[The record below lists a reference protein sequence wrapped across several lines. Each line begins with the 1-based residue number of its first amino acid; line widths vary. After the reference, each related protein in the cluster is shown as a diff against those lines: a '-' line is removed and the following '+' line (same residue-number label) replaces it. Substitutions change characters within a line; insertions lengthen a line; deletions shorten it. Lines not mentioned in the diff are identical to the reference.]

1 MAIAL
6 PWCFYDWAH
15 HRHAGFLISMLSQMG
30 MMVILALSYNMLLGQ
45 AGLFSLCHATFF
57 GIGGY
62 ATIHLL
68 NAAGDGDLPLPM
80 EVMPL
85 LAGLTG
91 LGLAIVFGA
100 MATKQRATA
109 FAMITLG
116 IGELMATAALMFHH
130 FFGGEGGVT
139 TNRMIDHSLFGL
151 TYASGIQVYYLI
163 LAWTVIA
170 TGLMYYL
177 TLTPLGRMA
186 NATRDNFE
194 RAQFIGYDP
203 RMVRFLQFALS
214 GFFAGI
220 GGGLYAITY
229 EIVTFD
235 ALAAPLSANALLM
248 AYIGGTTVFGGPI
261 LGAIL
266 ITLLQSG
273 VSLLS
278 NSWLVY
284 VGVHVHRDGDLR
296 ADRPGRDHQGARP
309 DQARRPA
316 GPPDRALSAAGAS
329 RRSAF
334 VLGFVGLV
342 ELMSFLTIGAA
353 QGKKLVLFGSPID
366 VHATLPWAI
375 SVGCAAARRR
385 LAAVRGGRLPSRL
398 GKPDAREGAAM
409 TALSLRDVRKNFG
422 ATEII
427 RGVTLD
433 IAQRRASLH
442 HRPERRRQDHLLQ
455 PDQRP
460 VPDHLGR
467 DPAER
472 RSASTRCRRTGSTGW
487 ACRAASRSP
496 RSSTAC
502 RCSRTCAARCCGAAA
517 TATRSGRRCGGR
529 RR

>member
-1 MAIAL
+1 MKSRWLILVLIVVAIAL

-15 HRHAGFLISMLSQMG
+15 HRQNGFLISMLSQMG

-57 GIGGY
+57 GMGGY
-62 ATIHLL
+62 AMIHFL
-68 NAAGDGDLPLPM
+68 NVAGDGDLPVPM
-80 EVMPL
+80 ELMPL
-85 LAGLTG
+85 LAGFAG
-91 LGLAIVFGA
+91 LGLAVLFGS

-130 FFGGEGGVT
+130 FFGGESGVT
-139 TNRMIDHSLFGL
+139 TNRMIGDSLFGL
-151 TYASGIQVYYLI
+151 TYASSLQVYYLI
-163 LAWTVIA
+163 VAWTLVA
-170 TGLMYYL
+170 TALMYFL

-203 RMVRFLQFALS
+203 RMVRFIQFALS

-284 VGVHVHRDGDLR
+284 VGVMFITMVIF
-296 ADRPGRDHQGARP
+296 A
-309 DQARRPA
+309 PA
-316 GPPDRALSAAGAS
+316 GLAGLVKAHGPIKESGQLGRLTTPYLRLVVPSLALL
-329 RRSAF
+329 F
-334 VLGFVGLV
+334 GFVGLV

-353 QGKKLVLFGSPID
+353 QGKKLVLFAHPID
-366 VHATLPWAI
+366 VHATAPWAI
-375 SVGCAAARRR
+375 SIAALVIGIVWLRRE
-385 LAAVRGGRLPSRL
+385 AAGFHRVWENIRSEVRR
-398 GKPDAREGAAM
+398 
-409 TALSLRDVRKNFG
+409 
-422 ATEII
+422 
-427 RGVTLD
+427 
-433 IAQRRASLH
+433 
-442 HRPERRRQDHLLQ
+442 
-455 PDQRP
+455 
-460 VPDHLGR
+460 
-467 DPAER
+467 
-472 RSASTRCRRTGSTGW
+472 
-487 ACRAASRSP
+487 
-496 RSSTAC
+496 
-502 RCSRTCAARCCGAAA
+502 
-517 TATRSGRRCGGR
+517 
-529 RR
+529 

>member
-1 MAIAL
+1 MKSRWLILTVIVVAIAL
-6 PWCFYDWAH
+6 PWCFYDWGH

-45 AGLFSLCHATFF
+45 AGLFSMCHATFF
-57 GIGGY
+57 GMGGY
-62 ATIHLL
+62 ATIHFL
-68 NAAGDGDLPLPM
+68 NAAGDGGLPLPM

-85 LAGLTG
+85 LAGLAG
-91 LGLAIVFGA
+91 LGLAILFGS

-116 IGELMATAALMFHH
+116 ISELMATAALMFHH

-139 TNRMIDHSLFGL
+139 TNRMIDNSVFGL
-151 TYASGIQVYYLI
+151 TYASGLQVYYLI

-170 TGLMYYL
+170 TGLMYFL

-248 AYIGGTTVFGGPI
+248 AYIGGTSVFGGPI

-284 VGVHVHRDGDLR
+284 VGVMFIAMVIFAPTGLAGIIKAHGPIQQAGRMRGLLVPYLR
-296 ADRPGRDHQGARP
+296 LVI
-309 DQARRPA
+309 PA
-316 GPPDRALSAAGAS
+316 LGLL
-329 RRSAF
+329 
-334 VLGFVGLV
+334 LGFVGLV

-353 QGKKLVLFGSPID
+353 QGKKLVLFGSAID
-366 VHATLPWAI
+366 VHAMLPWAI
-375 SVGCAAARRR
+375 SIGSLVVGGLWLRWEASGFHRVWED
-385 LAAVRGGRLPSRL
+385 LAAEVRR
-398 GKPDAREGAAM
+398 
-409 TALSLRDVRKNFG
+409 
-422 ATEII
+422 
-427 RGVTLD
+427 
-433 IAQRRASLH
+433 
-442 HRPERRRQDHLLQ
+442 
-455 PDQRP
+455 
-460 VPDHLGR
+460 
-467 DPAER
+467 
-472 RSASTRCRRTGSTGW
+472 
-487 ACRAASRSP
+487 
-496 RSSTAC
+496 
-502 RCSRTCAARCCGAAA
+502 
-517 TATRSGRRCGGR
+517 
-529 RR
+529 

>member
-1 MAIAL
+1 MKTWWLIILMVLAAIAV
-6 PWCFYDWAH
+6 PWVFYDWTH
-15 HRHAGFLISMLSQMG
+15 HRSSGFMISMLSQMG

-62 ATIHLL
+62 AMIHFL
-68 NAAGDGDLPLPM
+68 NAASDGDLPLPM
-80 EVMPL
+80 ELMPL
-85 LAGLTG
+85 LAGLSG
-91 LGLAIVFGA
+91 LALAIVFGA

-116 IGELMATAALMFHH
+116 ISELMATAALMFHH

-139 TNRMIDHSLFGL
+139 TNRMIGNSVFGL
-151 TYASGIQVYYLI
+151 TYASGLQVYYLI
-163 LAWTVIA
+163 LAWTIISA
-170 TGLMYYL
+170 ALMYYL

-194 RAQFIGYDP
+194 RTQFMGYDP
-203 RMVRFLQFALS
+203 RTVRFIQFALS

-284 VGVHVHRDGDLR
+284 VGTLFIAMVIFAPTGLAGLIR
-296 ADRPGRDHQGARP
+296 AH
-309 DQARRPA
+309 
-316 GPPDRALSAAGAS
+316 GPI
-329 RRSAF
+329 RRSGRLGRLVVPYLRLVIPSLAL
-334 VLGFVGLV
+334 VLGFVGVV

-353 QGKKLVLFGSPID
+353 QGRKLVLFGAPVD
-366 VHATLPWAI
+366 VTAATPWTV
-375 SVGCAAARRR
+375 SVGCLIVGVIWLRFEAAGFHRIWDDLTADLTVRR
-385 LAAVRGGRLPSRL
+385 
-398 GKPDAREGAAM
+398 
-409 TALSLRDVRKNFG
+409 
-422 ATEII
+422 
-427 RGVTLD
+427 
-433 IAQRRASLH
+433 
-442 HRPERRRQDHLLQ
+442 
-455 PDQRP
+455 
-460 VPDHLGR
+460 
-467 DPAER
+467 
-472 RSASTRCRRTGSTGW
+472 
-487 ACRAASRSP
+487 
-496 RSSTAC
+496 
-502 RCSRTCAARCCGAAA
+502 
-517 TATRSGRRCGGR
+517 
-529 RR
+529 